1 MAAYQMYQ
9 ELLDI
14 VRNADQADDASVST
28 DATAAK
34 GYEANMP
41 VVLEESETEYPSFSM
56 KKRGGGAAAKQN
68 LRRGDSEFDE
78 VIDQVLEDNKNV
90 ARRDDLSDDDI
101 DDLAPDRSQVNPLK
115 DFTFVGNSI
124 DLMPKPKAEP

>member
-1 MAAYQMYQ
+1 
-9 ELLDI
+9 
-14 VRNADQADDASVST
+14 
-28 DATAAK
+28 
-34 GYEANMP
+34 MP